1 MKFSTIFVAAFATL
15 AAAAPGFPAF
25 QARAALNE
33 SRDGRDGRDG
43 RGDGDRGEDRDGR
56 DGRDGDR
63 DGRGNE
69 LAFGQVD
76 LNYLL
81 KVNDLDLR
89 LFQNLGRRN
98 NLNVV
103 IFQDLFLSKEFD
115 LQSLLQFQQLST
127 LLSIA
132 QTGIFD
138 SFDLSRLSLG
148 SVELGLIRD
157 LGRVNLAQF
166 IDQSLVPQITII
178 AQQVTTIVIA
188 KK

>member
-43 RGDGDRGEDRDGR
+43 GRGGR
-56 DGRDGDR
+56 D
-63 DGRGNE
+63 NE

-148 SVELGLIRD
+148 RVELGLIRD

-178 AQQVTTIVIA
+178 AQQGR
-188 KK
+188 